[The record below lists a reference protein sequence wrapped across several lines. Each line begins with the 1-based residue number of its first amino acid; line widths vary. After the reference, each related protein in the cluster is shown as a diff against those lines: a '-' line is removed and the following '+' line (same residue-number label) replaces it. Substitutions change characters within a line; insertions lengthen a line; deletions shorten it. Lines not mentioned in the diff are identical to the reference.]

1 MAGAHLEVTRTLCM
15 KVRFRKDVS
24 GIVSEVVPVTLP
36 SGQTIL
42 ARVQVEGP
50 VDVGAGAVLRRLA
63 IADLRETVE
72 GVTQSVAQALR
83 RVRPDEVS
91 VEFGVELAVKTGK
104 LTSVLAEGSSNTS
117 IKLTLTWNS
126 GDALRTSATA
136 AEDGEDSGGEEPGP
150 SPSSV
155 PSGGQATA
163 EAETASASPVGPPQP
178 SQ

>member
-1 MAGAHLEVTRTLCM
+1 MAGARLVATRTP
-15 KVRFRKDVS
+15 VPEDRPRKDVN
-24 GIVSEVVPVTLP
+24 GTVSEVVPVTLP

-50 VDVGAGAVLRRLA
+50 VDVGAGATLRRLA

-104 LTSVLAEGSSNTS
+104 LTSVLAEGSGKAS
-117 IKLTLTWNS
+117 IKLTLTWSS
-126 GDALRTSATA
+126 GDALRTSTA
-136 AEDGEDSGGEEPGP
+136 AADDDDGGGGGAP
-150 SPSSV
+150 SPS
-155 PSGGQATA
+155 
-163 EAETASASPVGPPQP
+163 
-178 SQ
+178 

>member
-1 MAGAHLEVTRTLCM
+1 M
-15 KVRFRKDVS
+15 
-24 GIVSEVVPVTLP
+24 SEVIPVTLP

-50 VDVGAGAVLRRLA
+50 VDVGARAALRRLS

-83 RVRPDEVS
+83 RVQPDEVS

-104 LTSVLAEGSSNTS
+104 LISVLAEGSSKTS

-126 GDALRTSATA
+126 SDALRTSA
-136 AEDGEDSGGEEPGP
+136 AEADQDDDNGDGEP
-150 SPSSV
+150 SPS
-155 PSGGQATA
+155 
-163 EAETASASPVGPPQP
+163 
-178 SQ
+178 